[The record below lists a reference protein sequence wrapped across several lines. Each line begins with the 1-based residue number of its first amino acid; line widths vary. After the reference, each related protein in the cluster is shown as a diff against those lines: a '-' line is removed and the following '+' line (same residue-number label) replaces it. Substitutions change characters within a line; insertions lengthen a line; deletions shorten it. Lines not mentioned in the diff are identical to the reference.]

1 MQLADFFKN
10 TVGKIAEYFKNLEK
24 GQKTRFFVFTFLALA
39 IVVAASVLL
48 NQKSYTVLYSGMEAQ
63 DAGEVLSLLNE
74 MDVDAKPQGA
84 DTILVESSQADS
96 VRMKLAG
103 DGYPKSGL
111 NFDIF
116 SNASGLGTTDMEK
129 RVYYQFQLQENLG
142 QVIKKMEK
150 IDDAVVSLSL
160 AQESAFVLS
169 EDEKPAS
176 ASVLLK
182 IKEGATLESSEAR
195 TIAELVSKSV
205 SGLSLDDV
213 RIVDS
218 NMKLYSLDEE
228 EEPAQTAQ
236 QTYETIGTQLALQ
249 KNVQDSIQEQVI
261 NLLTPVFG
269 EGRVFAEVSVTLNFD
284 KQQSESVEFEPP
296 LENGTEGL
304 AVSMQELAESIKGD
318 AAASGVPG
326 MDSSGGTSTT
336 TVYPEL
342 ETDEN
347 SIYSKVSRETNLE
360 LNETRTQID
369 NAQGQVLDLSVGVV
383 INGTDM
389 EEDYSENVQNLVANA
404 IGVEPVKVSVEMIPF
419 FQLGTSEE
427 PSIEEVFNSQK
438 EMMSQ
443 AASASTMRT
452 LITAGTVV
460 LVFLIGLLAVATLRK
475 KPAPV
480 MYAVNEDQGVMMDL
494 QAGDEDILPTI
505 EEPEPVEVPE
515 IPEKE
520 NTTLS
525 SLEKYIEKS
534 PDAVVQL
541 LRNWLSDDIR

>member
-1 MQLADFFKN
+1 MADFFKN
-10 TVGKIAEYFKNLEK
+10 TIGKVTDYFKNLEK
-24 GQKTRFFVFTFLALA
+24 GQKTRFFVFTFLAVA
-39 IVVAASVLL
+39 IVIAASVLL

-63 DAGEVLSLLNE
+63 DAGEVLSLLEE

-84 DTILVESSQADS
+84 DTILVESSKADS
-96 VRMKLAG
+96 VRMQLASE
-103 DGYPKSGL
+103 GYPKSGL

-160 AQESAFVLS
+160 AQESAYVLS
-169 EDEKPAS
+169 KDEKPAS

-182 IKEGATLESSEAR
+182 LKEGAALESSEAR

-218 NMKLYSLDEE
+218 NMKLYSLDEQ
-228 EEPAQTAQ
+228 EEPIKTAQ

-249 KNVQDSIQEQVI
+249 KNVQDSIQKQVI

-269 EGRVFAEVSVTLNFD
+269 EGRVFAEVGVTLNFD
-284 KQQSESVEFEPP
+284 KQKSESVEFAPP
-296 LENGTEGL
+296 IEGGTEGL

-318 AAASGVPG
+318 AAATGVTG
-326 MDSSGGTSTT
+326 MDSSGGTSITT
-336 TVYPEL
+336 TYPEL
-342 ETDEN
+342 ETDAD

-383 INGTDM
+383 INSTDM
-389 EEDYSENVQNLVANA
+389 EDDYSENVQNLVANA
-404 IGVEPVKVSVEMIPF
+404 IGVELDKVSVEMMPF
-419 FQLGTSEE
+419 FQLGTDNE
-427 PSIEEVFNSQK
+427 PDIEEAFNSQK

-443 AASASTMRT
+443 AVSAATMRT
-452 LITAGTVV
+452 LIIAGTVV
-460 LVFLIGLLAVATLRK
+460 LIFLIALAAIAALRK

-480 MYAVNEDQGVMMDL
+480 MYAVNEDPGAIVDL
-494 QAGDEDILPTI
+494 QAGDEDILPPAE
-505 EEPEPVEVPE
+505 EEPAVE
-515 IPEKE
+515 IPEISEIE
-520 NTTLS
+520 NTTLA
-525 SLEKYIEKS
+525 SLEKYIDKS

-541 LRNWLSDDIR
+541 LRNWLSDDTK

>member
-1 MQLADFFKN
+1 MADFFKN
-10 TVGKIAEYFKNLEK
+10 TFGKIAEYFKNLEK
-24 GQKTRFFVFTFLALA
+24 GQKTRLIVFTFLAVA
-39 IVVAASVLL
+39 IIIAASVLL
-48 NQKSYTVLYSGMEAQ
+48 NQQSYTVLYSGMEAQ
-63 DAGEVLSLLNE
+63 DAGEVLALLDE
-74 MDVDAKPQGA
+74 MNVDAKPQGT

-96 VRMKLAG
+96 VRMQLAAE
-103 DGYPKSGL
+103 GYPKSGL

-116 SNASGLGTTDMEK
+116 SNASGLGATDMEK

-182 IKEGATLESSEAR
+182 LKEGATLEPSEAR

-213 RIVDS
+213 RIVDA
-218 NMKLYSLDEE
+218 NMKLYSLEE
-228 EEPAQTAQ
+228 EEMPTPTAQ
-236 QTYETIGTQLALQ
+236 ETYEVIGTQLALQ
-249 KNVQDSIQEQVI
+249 KSVQDSIREQVI

-269 EGRVFAEVSVTLNFD
+269 EERVFAEVSVTLNFD
-284 KQQSESVEFEPP
+284 RQKSESVEFAPP

-318 AAASGVPG
+318 AAASGVAG
-326 MDSSGGTSTT
+326 LDSSGGTSTT

-342 ETDEN
+342 ETDED

-383 INGTDM
+383 INSTDM
-389 EEDYSENVQNLVANA
+389 EDDYSENVQKLVANA
-404 IGVEPVKVSVEMIPF
+404 IGVEPDKVSVEMMPF
-419 FQLGTSEE
+419 FQLDTNE
-427 PSIEEVFNSQK
+427 PGIEEAFNSQK

-443 AASASTMRT
+443 AARASTTRT
-452 LITAGTVV
+452 LIIAGTIV
-460 LVFLIGLLAVATLRK
+460 LVFLIALLAAATLRK

-480 MYAVNEDQGVMMDL
+480 LYAVNGEPGAMVDL
-494 QAGDEDILPTI
+494 EAGDEDILPTI
-505 EEPEPVEVPE
+505 GEPEPAEVPD
-515 IPEKE
+515 IPEIE

-525 SLEKYIEKS
+525 SLEKYIDKS

-541 LRNWLSDDIR
+541 LRNWLSDDVK

>member
-1 MQLADFFKN
+1 MFTVLA
-10 TVGKIAEYFKNLEK
+10 V
-24 GQKTRFFVFTFLALA
+24 A
-39 IVVAASVLL
+39 IVIAASVLL

-74 MDVDAKPQGA
+74 MNVEAKPQGN

-96 VRMKLAG
+96 VRMQLAA

-160 AQESAFVLS
+160 AQESAYVLS
-169 EDEKPAS
+169 DDEKPAS

-182 IKEGATLESSEAR
+182 LKEDVTLEPSEAR

-228 EEPAQTAQ
+228 EQQPATAQ
-236 QTYETIGTQLALQ
+236 ETYETIGTQLALQ
-249 KNVQDSIQEQVI
+249 KTVQDSIQQQVI

-269 EGRVFAEVSVTLNFD
+269 KDRVFAEVSVALNFD
-284 KQQSESVEFEPP
+284 KQKTESVEFAPP

-318 AAASGVPG
+318 AAATGVTG
-326 MDSSGGTSTT
+326 LDSSGGTSTT
-336 TVYPEL
+336 TTYPEL
-342 ETDEN
+342 ETDDD

-383 INGTDM
+383 INATDM
-389 EEDYSENVQNLVANA
+389 EDDYSENVQNLVANA
-404 IGVEPVKVSVEMIPF
+404 IGVELNKVSVEMIPF
-419 FQLGTSEE
+419 FQLGTDEE
-427 PSIEEVFNSQK
+427 PNIEEAFNSQK
-438 EMMSQ
+438 EIMSQ
-443 AASASTMRT
+443 AASAATMRT
-452 LITAGTVV
+452 LIIAGTVV
-460 LVFLIGLLAVATLRK
+460 LVFLIGIAAIAALRK

-480 MYAVNEDQGVMMDL
+480 MYAVNEDPGAIVDL
-494 QAGDEDILPTI
+494 QAGDEDILPI
-505 EEPEPVEVPE
+505 AEEAQDPVVEVPE

-520 NTTLS
+520 DTTLS
-525 SLEKYIEKS
+525 SLEKYIDKS

-541 LRNWLSDDIR
+541 LRNWLSDDVK

>member
-1 MQLADFFKN
+1 MGDFFKN
-10 TVGKIAEYFKNLEK
+10 TFGKIAEYFKNLEK
-24 GQKTRFFVFTFLALA
+24 GQKTRFFVFAFLAVA

-63 DAGEVLSLLNE
+63 DAGEVLSLLKE
-74 MDVDAKPQGA
+74 MDVDAKPQGT
-84 DTILVESSQADS
+84 DTILVESNQADS
-96 VRMKLAG
+96 VRMQLAA

-116 SNASGLGTTDMEK
+116 SNASGLGMTDMEK

-160 AQESAFVLS
+160 AQESAYVLS

-182 IKEGATLESSEAR
+182 IKEGAELEPSEAR

-218 NMKLYSLDEE
+218 NMKLYSLDEVE
-228 EEPAQTAQ
+228 EEPVQTAQ
-236 QTYETIGTQLALQ
+236 QTYEMIGTQLALQ
-249 KNVQDSIQEQVI
+249 NTVQDRIQQQVI

-269 EGRVFAEVSVTLNFD
+269 EGRVFAEVSVKLNFD
-284 KQQSESVEFEPP
+284 KQKSESVEFAPP

-318 AAASGVPG
+318 AAATGVPG

-336 TVYPEL
+336 TIYPEL
-342 ETDEN
+342 ETDED

-389 EEDYSENVQNLVANA
+389 EEDYSENVQSLVANA
-404 IGVEPVKVSVEMIPF
+404 IGVETAKVSVEMIPF
-419 FQLGTSEE
+419 FQLETDEG
-427 PSIEEVFNSQK
+427 PGIEEAFNSQK

-443 AASASTMRT
+443 AVSASTMRT

-480 MYAVNEDQGVMMDL
+480 MYAVNEESGAMMDL
-494 QAGDEDILPTI
+494 QAGEEDILPTI

-515 IPEKE
+515 IPEIE

-541 LRNWLSDDIR
+541 LRNWLSDDTK

>member
-1 MQLADFFKN
+1 MADFFKN
-10 TVGKIAEYFKNLEK
+10 TIGKITEYFKNLEK
-24 GQKTRFFVFTFLALA
+24 GQKTRFFVFTFLAVA
-39 IVVAASVLL
+39 IVIAASVLL
-48 NQKSYTVLYSGMEAQ
+48 NQKSYTVLYSGMESQ
-63 DAGEVLSLLNE
+63 DAGEVLSLLEE
-74 MDVDAKPQGA
+74 MDVDAKPQGT
-84 DTILVESSQADS
+84 DTILVESSQADG
-96 VRMKLAG
+96 VRMQLAAE
-103 DGYPKSGL
+103 GYPKSGL

-160 AQESAFVLS
+160 AQESAYVLS
-169 EDEKPAS
+169 DDEKPAS

-182 IKEGATLESSEAR
+182 LKEDATLESSEAR

-205 SGLSLDDV
+205 SGLSVDDV

-228 EEPAQTAQ
+228 EEQPQTAQ

-249 KNVQDSIQEQVI
+249 KTVQDSIQEQVI

-269 EGRVFAEVSVTLNFD
+269 EDRVFAEVSVTLNFD
-284 KQQSESVEFEPP
+284 KQKSESVEFAPP

-304 AVSMQELAESIKGD
+304 AVSMQELAETIKGD
-318 AAASGVPG
+318 AAATGVTG
-326 MDSSGGTSTT
+326 LDSSGGTSITT
-336 TVYPEL
+336 TYPEL
-342 ETDEN
+342 ETDED

-383 INGTDM
+383 INGADM

-404 IGVEPVKVSVEMIPF
+404 IGVELDKVSVEMIPF
-419 FQLGTSEE
+419 FQLGTDEE
-427 PSIEEVFNSQK
+427 PNIEEAFNSQK

-443 AASASTMRT
+443 AANAATMRT
-452 LITAGTVV
+452 LITAGTVI
-460 LVFLIGLLAVATLRK
+460 LVFLIGLAAIATLRK

-480 MYAVNEDQGVMMDL
+480 MYAVNEDPGAIVDL
-494 QAGDEDILPTI
+494 QAGDEDILPMEE
-505 EEPEPVEVPE
+505 EEPAVEIPE
-515 IPEKE
+515 IPEIE

-541 LRNWLSDDIR
+541 LRNWLSDDLK

>member
-1 MQLADFFKN
+1 MADFFKN
-10 TVGKIAEYFKNLEK
+10 TIGKITEYFKNLEK
-24 GQKTRFFVFTFLALA
+24 GQKTRFFVFTFLAVA
-39 IVVAASVLL
+39 IVIAASVLL
-48 NQKSYTVLYSGMEAQ
+48 NQKSYTVLYSGMESQ
-63 DAGEVLSLLNE
+63 DAGEVLSLLEE
-74 MDVDAKPQGA
+74 MDVDAKPQGT
-84 DTILVESSQADS
+84 DTILVESSQADG
-96 VRMKLAG
+96 VRMQLAAE
-103 DGYPKSGL
+103 GYPKSGL

-160 AQESAFVLS
+160 AQESAYVLS
-169 EDEKPAS
+169 DDEKPAS

-182 IKEGATLESSEAR
+182 LKEDATLESSEAR

-205 SGLSLDDV
+205 SGLSVDDV

-228 EEPAQTAQ
+228 EEQPQTAQ

-249 KNVQDSIQEQVI
+249 KTVQDSIQEQVI

-269 EGRVFAEVSVTLNFD
+269 EERVFAEVSVTLNFD
-284 KQQSESVEFEPP
+284 KQKSESVEFAPP

-304 AVSMQELAESIKGD
+304 AVSMQELAETIKGD
-318 AAASGVPG
+318 AAATGVTG
-326 MDSSGGTSTT
+326 LDSSGGTSITT
-336 TVYPEL
+336 TYPEL
-342 ETDEN
+342 ETDED

-383 INGTDM
+383 INGADM

-404 IGVEPVKVSVEMIPF
+404 IGVELDKVSVEMIPF
-419 FQLGTSEE
+419 FQLGTDEE
-427 PSIEEVFNSQK
+427 PNIEEAFNSQK

-443 AASASTMRT
+443 AANAATMRT
-452 LITAGTVV
+452 LITAGTVI
-460 LVFLIGLLAVATLRK
+460 LVFLIGLAAIATLRK

-480 MYAVNEDQGVMMDL
+480 MYAVNEDPGAIVDL
-494 QAGDEDILPTI
+494 QAGDEDILPMEE
-505 EEPEPVEVPE
+505 EEPAVEIPE
-515 IPEKE
+515 IPEIE

-541 LRNWLSDDIR
+541 LRNWLSDDLK